1 MVLTWGTRAF
11 CNKMLPCAL
20 DNDTVSL
27 LQIKKQ
33 GLVDGASFLNTSVG
47 NERFEAS
54 CIQNLL
60 EVWSYL
66 DGHPTERIS
75 WLIMALGFS
84 RFSHSKKLP
93 NSLPGHGP
101 WKRVGWGLL
110 RGRTFSKTWDS
121 KLQIFSSHGEDFPML
136 CHVATF
142 HIVFC
147 STIMTYCRCFV
158 IGFVLWNTSE
168 SPILLVLGRFQSKPT
183 VNHWQI

>member
-11 CNKMLPCAL
+11 CNKMPPCAL
-20 DNDTVSL
+20 DNDTISL
-27 LQIKKQ
+27 LQTKKQ

-47 NERFEAS
+47 NERFQAS

-75 WLIMALGFS
+75 WLMIALGFS

-101 WKRVGWGLL
+101 WKRVGWGGSSGDEHSARRKSPNYRSSAPGRLPHAMPCCHFSYCFSVLL
-110 RGRTFSKTWDS
+110 
-121 KLQIFSSHGEDFPML
+121 
-136 CHVATF
+136 
-142 HIVFC
+142 
-147 STIMTYCRCFV
+147 
-158 IGFVLWNTSE
+158 
-168 SPILLVLGRFQSKPT
+168 
-183 VNHWQI
+183 